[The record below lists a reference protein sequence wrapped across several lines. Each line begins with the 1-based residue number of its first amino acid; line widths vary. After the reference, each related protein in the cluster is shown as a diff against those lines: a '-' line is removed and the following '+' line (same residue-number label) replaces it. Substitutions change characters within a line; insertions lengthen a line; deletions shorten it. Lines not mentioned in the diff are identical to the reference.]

1 MPDNMM
7 AAPPVYENR
16 SPTLAK
22 LAEAL
27 CKAQGQMEGAAKDS
41 VNPHFKNKYAD
52 LAAVWDA
59 IRKPLAANGLSVI
72 QFPRTVQNGV
82 EIETTLLHSSGEFLR
97 DVLWL
102 PCSKA
107 DAQGIGSAITYA
119 RRYALMAV
127 CGIAPVDDDGE
138 AAVATTPKNASPPPP
153 RNSSAN
159 GRRLAAEEPD
169 LVDHNR
175 AKGTMPG
182 KPAAKAD
189 DKAARLDAARKN
201 AKEWAVDQVV
211 KMNESEMSIAELRG
225 LEGANREKLDWMQGE
240 TPEAFDKF
248 YTAFNNALQRAML
261 RGDRE
266 EEAA

>member
-1 MPDNMM
+1 MPDNLMTE
-7 AAPPVYENR
+7 AAPAYDNR
-16 SPTLAK
+16 SQSLAK

-59 IRKPLAANGLSVI
+59 IRKPLATNGLSIV

-82 EIETTLLHSSGEFLR
+82 EIETTLLHTSGEFLR
-97 DVLWL
+97 DALWL

-138 AAVATTPKNASPPPP
+138 AAVASTPRDATPPA

-159 GRRLAAEEPD
+159 GRRMAAEEPG
-169 LVDHNR
+169 LVDHTR
-175 AKGTMPG
+175 EKGTL
-182 KPAAKAD
+182 PASQKAPTT
-189 DKAARLDAARKN
+189 DKATDAKRK
-201 AKEWAVDQVV
+201 ASEWATDQIVIL
-211 KMNESEMSIAELRG
+211 NESEKSIDELRA
-225 LEGANREKLDWMQGE
+225 LEEENRNKLDWMQGN
-240 TPEAFDKF
+240 TPAAFDKF
-248 YTAFNNALQRAML
+248 YTAFSNAIERATK
-261 RGDRE
+261 R
-266 EEAA
+266 EAA

>member
-1 MPDNMM
+1 MPDTVMQP
-7 AAPPVYENR
+7 APPVYENR

-22 LAEAL
+22 LADAL
-27 CKAQGQMEGAAKDS
+27 AKAQGQMEGAAKDS

-59 IRKPLAANGLSVI
+59 IRKPLATNGLSVV

-82 EIETTLLHSSGEFLR
+82 EIETTLLHTSGEFLR
-97 DVLWL
+97 DALWL

-138 AAVATTPKNASPPPP
+138 AAVASTPRDASPPA
-153 RNSSAN
+153 RGSSAN
-159 GRRLAAEEPD
+159 GRRMAAEEPH

-175 AKGTMPG
+175 AKGSLPKTDG
-182 KPAAKAD
+182 PAPDKLAEAK
-189 DKAARLDAARKN
+189 RK
-201 AKEWAVDQVV
+201 AKEWATDMVV
-211 KMNESEMSIAELRG
+211 EFNERDGGIDYLRKV
-225 LEGANREKLDWMQGE
+225 EEDNRARLDWMQSH

-248 YTAFNNALQRAML
+248 YTAFNLCLERSMKRDA
-261 RGDRE
+261 

>member
-1 MPDNMM
+1 MPDTMM
-7 AAPPVYENR
+7 TDAPVYDHR

-27 CKAQGQMEGAAKDS
+27 AKAQGQMEGAAKDS

-59 IRKPLAANGLSVI
+59 IRKPLATNGLSIV

-82 EIETTLLHSSGEFLR
+82 EIETTLLHTSGEFLR
-97 DVLWL
+97 DALWL

-138 AAVATTPKNASPPPP
+138 AAVASTPRDATPPP

-159 GRRLAAEEPD
+159 GRRMAAEEPG
-169 LVDHNR
+169 LVDNTR
-175 AKGTMPG
+175 AKGTLPKG
-182 KPAAKAD
+182 DAPPVDKLADAK
-189 DKAARLDAARKN
+189 RK
-201 AKEWAVDQVV
+201 AKEWATDRVVDL
-211 KMNESEMSIAELRG
+211 NESEKTIDQLRD
-225 LEGANREKLDWMQGE
+225 LEEENRQRLDWMQSN

-248 YTAFNNALQRAML
+248 YTAFQNAIERATK
-261 RGDRE
+261 R
-266 EEAA
+266 EAA

>member
-1 MPDNMM
+1 MPDTVMT
-7 AAPPVYENR
+7 APPVYENR

-138 AAVATTPKNASPPPP
+138 AAVATTPRDATPPP

-159 GRRLAAEEPD
+159 GRRMAAEEPHLID
-169 LVDHNR
+169 NTR
-175 AKGTMPG
+175 AKGTMP
-182 KPAAKAD
+182 KAEAPKTEPTANDRLAAAIRN
-189 DKAARLDAARKN
+189 AA
-201 AKEWAVDQVV
+201 EWATDQVV
-211 KMNESEMSIAELRG
+211 DLNESEKTLNELRTI
-225 LEGANREKLDWMQGE
+225 EDENRQKLDWMQQNA
-240 TPEAFDKF
+240 PDAFSKF
-248 YTAFNNALQRAML
+248 DHAFQNALARAMK
-261 RGDRE
+261 R
-266 EEAA
+266 EAA

>member
-1 MPDNMM
+1 MPDNVMTS
-7 AAPPVYENR
+7 ATAPAYENR
-16 SPTLAK
+16 SQTLAK

-59 IRKPLAANGLSVI
+59 IRKPLAGNGLSIV
-72 QFPRTVQNGV
+72 QFPRTVQGGV
-82 EIETTLLHSSGEFLR
+82 EIETTLLHTSGEFLR
-97 DVLWL
+97 DALWL

-138 AAVATTPKNASPPPP
+138 AAVATTP
-153 RNSSAN
+153 RNVEMPARGSSAN
-159 GRRLAAEEPD
+159 GRRMAADEAHLIDNTREKGALPASQKAPAPDKIAVAKRNAAE
-169 LVDHNR
+169 
-175 AKGTMPG
+175 
-182 KPAAKAD
+182 
-189 DKAARLDAARKN
+189 
-201 AKEWAVDQVV
+201 WATGQVV
-211 KMNESEMSIAELRG
+211 AMNEGELSIDQLR
-225 LEGANREKLDWMQGE
+225 EIEEENRQKLDWMQGN

-248 YTAFNNALQRAML
+248 YGAFSNALERATK
-261 RGDRE
+261 R
-266 EEAA
+266 EAA